1 MKTQYTQKKKK
12 NEIKKVKSINNSH
25 WKNVLDRVNVERER
39 ERGRFV
45 CSLVKLFLH
54 KAFGWCLGFF
64 H

>member
-39 ERGRFV
+39 ERQV
-45 CSLVKLFLH
+45 CVFIG
-54 KAFGWCLGFF
+54 KAFSA
-64 H
+64 